1 MKAILIGVDNFKE
14 VIENDYYYVDKT
26 KAIEELIDSKA
37 KIILYTRPRRFGKA
51 LFISML
57 DNFFDIERR

>member
-1 MKAILIGVDNFKE
+1 MKAIPIGVDNFKE
-14 VIENDYYYVDKT
+14 VIENDNYYVDKT
-26 KAIEELIDSKA
+26 KAIEDLIVSDA
-37 KIILYTRPRRFGKA
+37 KIILYTRPRRFGKD